1 MKHSKNTKWHL
12 AKAGKYLVNIGAAF
26 SVLAAVAPLGAN
38 VAQAT
43 TKDNHGEAMVNNQFW
58 HVNSTEQIQT
68 SIDAQGMRHD
78 MDHYVVQWGDTLNA
92 IALAYGVDTNT
103 LVTRYHLTNP
113 DLIFAGYTLGQQ
125 AAFQAKLTH
134 TSMTVANATKPGTTV
149 AVALPRTVANTGNHV
164 MGNTVVPTAD
174 TVSPQ
179 TTVNSQA
186 TQPQVESQS
195 TTTNTNSV
203 QTSTSAQ
210 SESTQSNQSST
221 KSQESVSQSLKPAQ
235 PDHSTESTQT
245 STQPSQVVSDSSTK
259 VDSKSQSTGIVD
271 SNSQAANS
279 QSAAASQQA
288 SEKQTQADSMNQSTA
303 ASQQASEKQT
313 QTDSMNQSAA
323 ASQQASE
330 KQTQADSMNQSAAA
344 SQQASE
350 KQTQADSMNQS
361 TAASQQAS
369 LSVSQSASQ
378 QQSQLDSISQS
389 QADVKWASQKS
400 SESTSLSAADQQK
413 HQQES
418 QAAVNDY
425 RSSVSASLADIKNH
439 RSTPAIDVV
448 DISSHNGHLSV
459 QDFTRMKEQG
469 VKAVIVKLTE
479 STNYQNP
486 YAQEQIQNAQ
496 AAGLAVGAYHY
507 SHYNSGQMAHNEAS
521 YFADAA
527 DKYGLNK
534 DTLMINDLE
543 ENDTKSST
551 VTADAANFNQTLKD
565 RGYHNT
571 AIYLN
576 PTYQKE
582 TGINLS
588 FVGNDRVWMAQYPY
602 YPSSS
607 DLRHGENG
615 MWQWTSSATFAGVTG
630 QFDGSILYNPSLFNG
645 SGISTT
651 GGNLH
656 KAVTT
661 SIEKFQEAGNHYVLE
676 GTMTVNEV
684 QNVNGLQQVRISEL
698 TADPFDWTDNG
709 IPTVLLE
716 NTNGSNSF
724 KVGDQVKFKA
734 QYQRGNIIKYDTASN
749 AIGIDYPQ
757 GVGIVWFDANK
768 AWNHA

>member
-1 MKHSKNTKWHL
+1 MTAMTSTIIL
-12 AKAGKYLVNIGAAF
+12 G
-26 SVLAAVAPLGAN
+26 SDAAV
-38 VAQAT
+38 QADEIEDKLT
-43 TKDNHGEAMVNNQFW
+43 GNRAVLPAEGT
-58 HVNSTEQIQT
+58 
-68 SIDAQGMRHD
+68 
-78 MDHYVVQWGDTLNA
+78 
-92 IALAYGVDTNT
+92 TNT
-103 LVTRYHLTNP
+103 LDDVNLMQLHQLIMELNHFYEIQRIAGQGDQP
-113 DLIFAGYTLGQQ
+113 DSSKK
-125 AAFQAKLTH
+125 AAVLEIASNYEKPSEPQLEYLQ
-134 TSMTVANATKPGTTV
+134 TKSEV
-149 AVALPRTVANTGNHV
+149 
-164 MGNTVVPTAD
+164 
-174 TVSPQ
+174 VSPD
-179 TTVNSQA
+179 V
-186 TQPQVESQS
+186 
-195 TTTNTNSV
+195 TTTDNLRRANLKSKARV
-203 QTSTSAQ
+203 KKQ
-210 SESTQSNQSST
+210 QSSQDLT
-221 KSQESVSQSLKPAQ
+221 LIKS
-235 PDHSTESTQT
+235 
-245 STQPSQVVSDSSTK
+245 
-259 VDSKSQSTGIVD
+259 
-271 SNSQAANS
+271 
-279 QSAAASQQA
+279 
-288 SEKQTQADSMNQSTA
+288 
-303 ASQQASEKQT
+303 
-313 QTDSMNQSAA
+313 
-323 ASQQASE
+323 
-330 KQTQADSMNQSAAA
+330 
-344 SQQASE
+344 
-350 KQTQADSMNQS
+350 
-361 TAASQQAS
+361 QAS

-507 SHYNSGQMAHNEAS
+507 SHYNSGQLAHNEAS

-551 VTADAANFNQTLKD
+551 VTADATNFNQTLKD
-565 RGYHNT
+565 RGYNNT

-656 KAVTT
+656 KAVIT

-734 QYQRGNIIKYDTASN
+734 QYQRGNISKYDTASN

>member
-1 MKHSKNTKWHL
+1 S
-12 AKAGKYLVNIGAAF
+12 
-26 SVLAAVAPLGAN
+26 
-38 VAQAT
+38 
-43 TKDNHGEAMVNNQFW
+43 
-58 HVNSTEQIQT
+58 
-68 SIDAQGMRHD
+68 
-78 MDHYVVQWGDTLNA
+78 
-92 IALAYGVDTNT
+92 
-103 LVTRYHLTNP
+103 
-113 DLIFAGYTLGQQ
+113 QQ
-125 AAFQAKLTH
+125 ASEKQTQAD
-134 TSMTVANATKPGTTV
+134 SMN
-149 AVALPRTVANTGNHV
+149 
-164 MGNTVVPTAD
+164 
-174 TVSPQ
+174 
-179 TTVNSQA
+179 
-186 TQPQVESQS
+186 QS
-195 TTTNTNSV
+195 T
-203 QTSTSAQ
+203 
-210 SESTQSNQSST
+210 
-221 KSQESVSQSLKPAQ
+221 
-235 PDHSTESTQT
+235 
-245 STQPSQVVSDSSTK
+245 
-259 VDSKSQSTGIVD
+259 
-271 SNSQAANS
+271 
-279 QSAAASQQA
+279 AASQQA

-313 QTDSMNQSAA
+313 QVDSMNQSTA

-330 KQTQADSMNQSAAA
+330 KQTQADSMNQSTAA
-344 SQQASE
+344 SQQTSE
-350 KQTQADSMNQS
+350 KQNQVDSMNQS

-400 SESTSLSAADQQK
+400 SESTSLSVADQQK
-413 HQQES
+413 HEQES
-418 QAAVNDY
+418 QTAVNDY

-486 YAQEQIQNAQ
+486 YAQEQIHNAQ

-507 SHYNSGQMAHNEAS
+507 SHYNNGQMAQNEAN

-527 DKYGLNK
+527 VKYGLNK

-565 RGYHNT
+565 RGYYNT
-571 AIYLN
+571 SIYLN

-661 SIEKFQEAGNHYVLE
+661 SIEKFQDEGNHYILE

-734 QYQRGNIIKYDTASN
+734 QYQRGNISKYDTASN
-749 AIGIDYPQ
+749 AIGIDYPE